1 MNPHTA
7 LDSDVRACAKVKDGV
22 RKRRINVPVWQFG
35 NRNVG
40 TPEGAMVFP
49 RIVNLPEGAPL
60 PRART
65 RHAMEPNAKKPRRRE
80 TITLPDDLA
89 AKLGCR
95 EVYEDELE
103 ARLKVAEEMRLEED
117 GRLLEAVLSMRLEE
131 FLNALSLSDLSM
143 LSRVNRGCREG
154 VSDLVGES
162 RTRLS
167 VRDYVVSKERLKWA
181 RENGCP
187 WGEGVCSAA
196 ARGGHLEVL
205 QYARANECPWN
216 EDTCSAAAL
225 GGHLDVLQWARA
237 AGCPW
242 KEGTCSAAAG
252 GGHLDV
258 LQWARANGCP
268 WDEATCASAAREG
281 HLEVLQYAHTNECPW
296 DDYECSK
303 AAEGGHLEVLKW
315 ARANGC
321 PWNEGT
327 CRAAAGGGHLDV
339 LQWARAN
346 GCPWDQGTCA
356 FAAHG
361 GHLDVLQWARANG
374 CPWDVHTCDL
384 AVTGGHLAVLQ
395 WAMANDC
402 PGADQF
408 SSRMQRM
415 QLADAIQEILGEIGT
430 VRTRLYKVRLSELV
444 MKLKER
450 NSSAEM
456 SIQECRYA
464 TMSLVEQDRAM
475 IKGLVTLR

>member
-1 MNPHTA
+1 MF
-7 LDSDVRACAKVKDGV
+7 
-22 RKRRINVPVWQFG
+22 QFG
-35 NRNVG
+35 SLATEMLAPPRV
-40 TPEGAMVFP
+40 PWFFQ
-49 RIVNLPEGAPL
+49 RIVNFPEGAPL

-65 RHAMEPNAKKPRRRE
+65 RHAMEPNAKKTRRRE

-117 GRLLEAVLSMRLEE
+117 GRLLEAVLSLRLEE

-143 LSRVNRGCREG
+143 LSRVNKACREG

-205 QYARANECPWN
+205 QYARANGCPWD
-216 EDTCSAAAL
+216 EGTCSAAAL

-268 WDEATCASAAREG
+268 WD
-281 HLEVLQYAHTNECPW
+281 
-296 DDYECSK
+296 
-303 AAEGGHLEVLKW
+303 
-315 ARANGC
+315 
-321 PWNEGT
+321 
-327 CRAAAGGGHLDV
+327 
-339 LQWARAN
+339 
-346 GCPWDQGTCA
+346 QGMCA

>member
-49 RIVNLPEGAPL
+49 RIVNFPEGAPL

-117 GRLLEAVLSMRLEE
+117 GRLLEAVLSLRLEE

-143 LSRVNRGCREG
+143 LSRVNKACCEG
-154 VSDLVGES
+154 VSDWVGES

-167 VRDYVVSKERLKWA
+167 VRHHVVSKERLKWA

-187 WGEGVCSAA
+187 WDGGVCSAA

-205 QYARANECPWN
+205 QYAHANECPWD
-216 EDTCSAAAL
+216 EDTCSSAAVK
-225 GGHLDVLQWARA
+225 GHLEVLQY
-237 AGCPW
+237 
-242 KEGTCSAAAG
+242 
-252 GGHLDV
+252 
-258 LQWARANGCP
+258 ARANGCP
-268 WDEATCASAAREG
+268 WDESTCRVAAGAG
-281 HLEVLQYAHTNECPW
+281 HLEVLQ
-296 DDYECSK
+296 
-303 AAEGGHLEVLKW
+303 W

-327 CRAAAGGGHLDV
+327 C
-339 LQWARAN
+339 
-346 GCPWDQGTCA
+346 
-356 FAAHG
+356 
-361 GHLDVLQWARANG
+361 
-374 CPWDVHTCDL
+374 
-384 AVTGGHLAVLQ
+384 
-395 WAMANDC
+395 
-402 PGADQF
+402 
-408 SSRMQRM
+408 
-415 QLADAIQEILGEIGT
+415 
-430 VRTRLYKVRLSELV
+430 
-444 MKLKER
+444 
-450 NSSAEM
+450 
-456 SIQECRYA
+456 
-464 TMSLVEQDRAM
+464 
-475 IKGLVTLR
+475 